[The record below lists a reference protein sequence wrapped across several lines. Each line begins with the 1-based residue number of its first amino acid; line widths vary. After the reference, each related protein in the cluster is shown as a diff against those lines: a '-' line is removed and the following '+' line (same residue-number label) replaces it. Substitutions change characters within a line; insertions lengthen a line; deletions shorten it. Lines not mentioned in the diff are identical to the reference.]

1 MKFFMA
7 LFALLS
13 CVVILPAQT
22 LMTENFD
29 YPVETGL
36 QSHGWLNFNNSIGAD
51 VLVANPGLSYP
62 NYPNSGIGNTAHITG
77 DEQEVRN
84 IFSPAITSGTFYISF
99 MVEVNDAVDVPT
111 SFRYVLA
118 LGENGSTALWGRFWV
133 LKNTQDQVAFG
144 IEYLNADED
153 FTTNVY
159 SLSTT
164 YLIVIKYTFVDE
176 GDDMA
181 TLFVFEDGVPG
192 SEPGTPTAGPV
203 FRGEGENEP
212 DQIDQVLLLQR
223 AAENDIFIDGIRV
236 GLSWDDGAPLPVEL
250 SSFTHSVSNNNVELR
265 WTTVSETDNFGF
277 EVHRKSSDSA
287 WHTLGFVPGRGTTN
301 DPHIYVYLD
310 EDLSPGEYHYRL
322 KQVDTNGDFSLSPTL
337 AASVLV
343 PENMS
348 LGENYPNPFN
358 PRTQFNY
365 SLTHAGHVSI
375 EIYDMKGRL
384 IQRLTDEDKSAGR
397 YTATWNGRSLNGTL
411 AASGTYLYVLK
422 VDGQQMDSRKMTL
435 VK

>member
-1 MKFFMA
+1 MRFVTL
-7 LFALLS
+7 LFALLP
-13 CVVILPAQT
+13 CVAILPAQT

-36 QSHGWLNFNNSIGAD
+36 QSHGWLSFGGTGSD
-51 VLVANPGLSYP
+51 VLVGSPGLSYP
-62 NYPNSGIGNTAHITG
+62 NYPNSGIGNTARITG
-77 DEQEVRN
+77 DEQEVRK
-84 IFSPAITSGTFYISF
+84 IFSPAITSGTFYVSF

-111 SFRYVLA
+111 GFRYVLA
-118 LGENGSTALWGRFWV
+118 LGENGSTALWARFWV
-133 LKNTQDQVAFG
+133 LKDAKDQVAFG
-144 IEYLNADED
+144 IEYLNADEA

-212 DQIDQVLLLQR
+212 AQIDQVILLQR

-236 GLSWDDGAPLPVEL
+236 GLTWDDGAPLPVEL
-250 SSFTHSVSNNNVELR
+250 ATFTHSVSDNNVALR

-277 EVHRKSSDSA
+277 EVHRKSSDDI
-287 WHTLGFVPGRGTTN
+287 WHTLGFVPGHGTTN
-301 DPHIYVYLD
+301 EPRTYIYLD

-322 KQVDTNGDFSLSPTL
+322 KQVDTNGDFSISPTL
-337 AASVLV
+337 AVSVLS
-343 PENMS
+343 PETIV

-358 PRTQFNY
+358 PRTHFNY

-384 IQRLTDEDKSAGR
+384 IQRLNDEDKPAGH
-397 YTATWNGRSLNGTL
+397 YTATWDGRNVNGTL
-411 AASGTYLYVLK
+411 ATSGTYLYVLK
-422 VDGQQMDSRKMTL
+422 VDGRQMDTRKMTL